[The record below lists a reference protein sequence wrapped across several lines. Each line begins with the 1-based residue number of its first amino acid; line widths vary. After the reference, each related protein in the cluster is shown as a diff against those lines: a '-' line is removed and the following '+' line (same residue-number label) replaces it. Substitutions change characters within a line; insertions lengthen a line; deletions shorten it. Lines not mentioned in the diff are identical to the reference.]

1 MKKVMALLLSIAM
14 MLSLTAVE
22 VMADDEAV
30 TLDLSEGSIVISATG
45 YKQGDGKETP
55 FTGAYTIVQNDTTYM
70 DRTISVT
77 GGTQKITMGSAV
89 DIDVHGK
96 SGACAFSIEK
106 GASVELVLAGPVTLK
121 SGEKKAGLSV
131 PTGAAVTISAAKRAG
146 SLSATGGDSGAGI
159 GGSSSTAGGSITI
172 LSGTVEA
179 FGGTDGAGI
188 GGSRLNTGTGT
199 GETIRISGGKVTARG
214 NTSAGIGGGAIG
226 TGTGSN
232 GQIIIDGTAV
242 VVASASS
249 GAGIG
254 GGARS
259 NGTGTGGKIILGGTA
274 DVTASSNSGAGIG
287 SGNGYG
293 EPSSSSVY
301 LTGEGGEV
309 LITEQATVRARSVS
323 GAGIGGGAPSRYD
336 SYGTGSNGKLTI
348 NGSANVTATS
358 TNASGIGAGASSTA
372 PSGDSHTTGTNG
384 VISIS
389 GNAVVNATGK
399 FYGIGAYND
408 DGNGALVISGGTVTA
423 RATDEKASNSCGIGR
438 IARFT
443 VSGGTVNASGYTG
456 IYSATVNGGVVTAES
471 NQAAKGIG
479 SLSSGQNRNGWVVS
493 KPAQATHR
501 MNSGVLFSGD
511 EGKII
516 GEYCELPASLREIP
530 AGAALTVDAGQELL
544 VPAGGTLRVS
554 GKLIANGKLVV
565 EGTLDTAAGGEV
577 EVNGESNITGSITGN
592 RLPLV
597 IQTKDETTE
606 ATSFDVSTLFTIPA
620 NAGAVSYTVT
630 GRNGASGKL
639 EGTIFTVENGG
650 VFEVKASVQ
659 ESARYQAA
667 EATALLTAR
676 NGSQPHVHVKIEF
689 EAKAPDCLNPGN
701 IRYWAC
707 ENCGKCFSDES
718 CETEISYE
726 STILPATGHKFEN
739 GVCTVCGAEDP
750 SYAGTAVIEVGSLT
764 AYPGDTIEIPVSL
777 RNNPGIASFKLIVH
791 YDDTLLSYQSL
802 AFDEALTAI
811 KGSETFV
818 NAEQR
823 GQVTLAWVATGSN
836 YSGSGNVAVLTF
848 KVNAAQE
855 NTNTQ
860 LSVTY
865 DEDDVF
871 NRDFVNQHF
880 LAKAGSVQVN
890 TVRPGD
896 INGDGK
902 VDAMDAMLL
911 LHYVCG
917 LKQNEVKGNPDV
929 NGDGKTNN
937 KDVVILLRYVAG
949 WEGITL
955 H

>member
-96 SGACAFSIEK
+96 SDACAFSIEK

-146 SLSATGGDSGAGI
+146 TLSATGGANGAGI
-159 GGSSSTAGGSITI
+159 GGSYTTGGSITI

-179 FGGTDGAGI
+179 FGGTGGAGI
-188 GGSRLNTGTGT
+188 GGGYDYAGTGT
-199 GETIRISGGKVTARG
+199 DEVIHISGGKVTAKADSG
-214 NTSAGIGGGAIG
+214 AGIGGGYNG
-226 TGTGSN
+226 NGTGSS

-242 VVASASS
+242 VEASA
-249 GAGIG
+249 I
-254 GGARS
+254 
-259 NGTGTGGKIILGGTA
+259 
-274 DVTASSNSGAGIG
+274 SGAGIG
-287 SGNGYG
+287 SGCGG
-293 EPSSSSVY
+293 RLAVY
-301 LTGEGGEV
+301 LTGESGEV
-309 LITEQATVRARSVS
+309 LITEQATVRASSAS
-323 GAGIGGGAPSRYD
+323 GAGIGGGEPGEYYSNGYHYSN

-358 TNASGIGAGASSTA
+358 TTASGIGVGSRTST
-372 PSGDSHTTGTNG
+372 PSDRSYTTGTNG

-399 FYGIGAYND
+399 FYGIGAYKD
-408 DGNGALVISGGTVTA
+408 ESTGALAISGGTVTA
-423 RATDEKASNSCGIGR
+423 RATDEEKSASCGIGR
-438 IARFT
+438 IAHFT

-456 IYSATVNGGVVTAES
+456 IYCATVNGGVVTAES
-471 NQAAKGIG
+471 RKSA
-479 SLSSGQNRNGWVVS
+479 SGFGTLISGGGRNGWVVS
-493 KPAQATHR
+493 KPAQAAHQ
-501 MNSGVLFSGD
+501 MASGVLFSGD

-530 AGAALTVDAGQELL
+530 AGATLTVDAGQELL

-659 ESARYQAA
+659 ESAHYQAA

-718 CETEISYE
+718 CETEIPYE

-739 GVCTVCGAEDP
+739 GACTVCGAEDP

-777 RNNPGIASFKLIVH
+777 RNNPGVTSFKLTVH
-791 YDDTLLSYQSL
+791 YDDTLLSYQNL

-811 KGSETFV
+811 KDSKTFV
-818 NAEQR
+818 NAEQS

-836 YSGSGNVAVLTF
+836 YSGSGSVAVLTF

-865 DEDDVF
+865 DEEDVF
-871 NRDFVNQHF
+871 NSDFVNQHF
-880 LAKAGSVQVN
+880 LTKAGSVQVN

>member
-121 SGEKKAGLSV
+121 SGSRQAGLSV

-146 SLSATGGDSGAGI
+146 SLSATGGANGAGI
-159 GGSSSTAGGSITI
+159 GGYNYSAAGTGGSITI
-172 LSGTVEA
+172 LSGTIEA
-179 FGGTDGAGI
+179 FGGANGAGI
-188 GGSRLNTGTGT
+188 GGASNCAGTGT
-199 GETIRISGGKVTARG
+199 GETIHISGGKVTAKAG
-214 NTSAGIGGGAIG
+214 SDAAGIGGGYYG
-226 TGTGSN
+226 NGTGSS
-232 GQIIIDGTAV
+232 GQIIIDGMAV

-254 GGARS
+254 GGM
-259 NGTGTGGKIILGGTA
+259 NYDGTGTGGKIILAGTA
-274 DVTASSNSGAGIG
+274 DVTASSAYGAGVG
-287 SGNGYG
+287 SG
-293 EPSSSSVY
+293 SSSGSSVY

-309 LITEQATVRARSVS
+309 LITEQATVRASS
-323 GAGIGGGAPSRYD
+323 SFGAGIGGGKPGAQ

-456 IYSATVNGGVVTAES
+456 IYSAMVNGGVVTAES

-493 KPAQATHR
+493 KPAQAAHR
-501 MNSGVLFSGD
+501 MASGVLFSGD
-511 EGKII
+511 EGKIL

-739 GVCTVCGAEDP
+739 GACTACGAEDP

-777 RNNPGIASFKLIVH
+777 RNNPGISSFKLIVH

-811 KGSETFV
+811 EGSETFV
-818 NAEQR
+818 NAEQS
-823 GQVTLAWVATGSN
+823 GQVTLTWVATGSN

-865 DEDDVF
+865 DEEDVF
-871 NRDFVNQHF
+871 NSDFVNQHF

>member
-146 SLSATGGDSGAGI
+146 SLSATGGANGAGI
-159 GGSSSTAGGSITI
+159 GGYNYSAAGTGGSITI
-172 LSGTVEA
+172 LSGTIEA
-179 FGGTDGAGI
+179 FGGANGAGI
-188 GGSRLNTGTGT
+188 GGASNCAGTGT
-199 GETIRISGGKVTARG
+199 GETIRISGGKVTAKAG
-214 NTSAGIGGGAIG
+214 SSAAGIGGGCYG
-226 TGTGSN
+226 NGTGSS
-232 GQIIIDGTAV
+232 GQIIIDGTAE
-242 VVASASS
+242 VVASAST

-254 GGARS
+254 GGTGY
-259 NGTGTGGKIILGGTA
+259 NGTGTDGKIILGGTA
-274 DVTASSNSGAGIG
+274 DVTASSAYGAGVG
-287 SGNGYG
+287 SG
-293 EPSSSSVY
+293 ESTSSSVY

-309 LITEQATVRARSVS
+309 LITEQATVRVS
-323 GAGIGGGAPSRYD
+323 SSFGAGIGGGKPGAQ

-358 TNASGIGAGASSTA
+358 TNASGIGAGVYSTA
-372 PSGDSHTTGTNG
+372 PSGDSHTTGPNG

-423 RATDEKASNSCGIGR
+423 RATDEKASDSCGIGR

-493 KPAQATHR
+493 KPAQAAHR
-501 MNSGVLFSGD
+501 MASGVLFSGD

-530 AGAALTVDAGQELL
+530 VGATLTVDAGQELL

-659 ESARYQAA
+659 ESAHYQAA

-676 NGSQPHVHVKIEF
+676 NGSQPHVHAKIEF

-718 CETEISYE
+718 CETEIPYE

-739 GVCTVCGAEDP
+739 GVCTACGAEDP

-777 RNNPGIASFKLIVH
+777 RNNPGVTSFKLTVH

-811 KGSETFV
+811 EGSKTLV

-823 GQVTLAWVATGSN
+823 GQVTLTWVATGSN

-871 NRDFVNQHF
+871 NSDFVNQHF

>member
-146 SLSATGGDSGAGI
+146 SLSATGGANGAGI
-159 GGSSSTAGGSITI
+159 GGYNYSAAGTGGSITI
-172 LSGTVEA
+172 LSGTIEA
-179 FGGTDGAGI
+179 FGGANGAGI
-188 GGSRLNTGTGT
+188 GGASNCAGTGT
-199 GETIRISGGKVTARG
+199 GETIRISGGKVTAKAG
-214 NTSAGIGGGAIG
+214 SSAAGIGGGCYG
-226 TGTGSN
+226 NGTGSS
-232 GQIIIDGTAV
+232 GQIIIDGTAE
-242 VVASASS
+242 VVASAST

-254 GGARS
+254 GGTGY
-259 NGTGTGGKIILGGTA
+259 NGTGTDGKIILGGTA
-274 DVTASSNSGAGIG
+274 DVTASSAYGAGVG
-287 SGNGYG
+287 SG
-293 EPSSSSVY
+293 ESTSSSVY

-309 LITEQATVRARSVS
+309 LITEQATVRVS
-323 GAGIGGGAPSRYD
+323 SSFGAGIGGGKPGAQ

-358 TNASGIGAGASSTA
+358 TNASGIGAGVYSTA
-372 PSGDSHTTGTNG
+372 PSGDSHTTGPNG

-423 RATDEKASNSCGIGR
+423 RATDEKASDSCGIGR

-493 KPAQATHR
+493 KPAQAAHR
-501 MNSGVLFSGD
+501 MASGVLFSGD

-516 GEYCELPASLREIP
+516 GEYCELPAALREIP

-544 VPAGGTLRVS
+544 VPAGGTLRVG

-659 ESARYQAA
+659 ESAHYQAA

-676 NGSQPHVHVKIEF
+676 NGSQPHVHAKIEF

-739 GVCTVCGAEDP
+739 GVCTACGAEDP

-777 RNNPGIASFKLIVH
+777 RNNPGVTSFKLTVH

-811 KGSETFV
+811 KDSSTVV
-818 NAEQR
+818 NDEQS
-823 GQVTLAWVATGSN
+823 GQVTLTWVATGSN
-836 YSGSGNVAVLTF
+836 YSGSGSVAVLTF

-860 LSVTY
+860 LSATY

-871 NRDFVNQHF
+871 NSDFVNQHF

>member
-1 MKKVMALLLSIAM
+1 M
-14 MLSLTAVE
+14 
-22 VMADDEAV
+22 
-30 TLDLSEGSIVISATG
+30 
-45 YKQGDGKETP
+45 
-55 FTGAYTIVQNDTTYM
+55 QNDTTYM

-96 SGACAFSIEK
+96 SDACAFSIEK

-146 SLSATGGDSGAGI
+146 TLSATGGANGAGI
-159 GGSSSTAGGSITI
+159 GGSYTTGGSITI

-179 FGGTDGAGI
+179 FGGTGGAGI
-188 GGSRLNTGTGT
+188 GGGYGCAGTGT
-199 GETIRISGGKVTARG
+199 GEVIHISGGKVTAKAG
-214 NTSAGIGGGAIG
+214 SDAAGIGGGNRG
-226 TGTGSN
+226 SGTGSS

-242 VVASASS
+242 VVASASY

-254 GGARS
+254 GGTGY
-259 NGTGTGGKIILGGTA
+259 NGTGMGGKIILAGSA
-274 DVTASSNSGAGIG
+274 DVTASASTGAGIG
-287 SGNGYG
+287 GGFAYYNG
-293 EPSSSSVY
+293 SSVY

-309 LITEQATVRARSVS
+309 LITEQATVRASSGS
-323 GAGIGGGAPSRYD
+323 GAGIGGGYVYEYKGS

-358 TNASGIGAGASSTA
+358 TNASGIGAGAYSDSPSSN
-372 PSGDSHTTGTNG
+372 SHTTGPNG

-399 FYGIGAYND
+399 FYGIGACND
-408 DGNGALVISGGTVTA
+408 DGNGALAISGGTVTA
-423 RATDEKASNSCGIGR
+423 RATDEEKSASCGIGR

-471 NQAAKGIG
+471 RKSA
-479 SLSSGQNRNGWVVS
+479 SGFGTLISGGGRNGWVVS
-493 KPAQATHR
+493 KPAQAAHQ
-501 MNSGVLFSGD
+501 MASGVLFSGD

-639 EGTIFTVENGG
+639 DGTIFTVENGG

-659 ESARYQAA
+659 ESAHYQAA

-718 CETEISYE
+718 CETEIPYE

-739 GVCTVCGAEDP
+739 GACTVCGAEDP

-777 RNNPGIASFKLIVH
+777 RNNPGVASFKLTVH

-811 KGSETFV
+811 KDSETFV

-871 NRDFVNQHF
+871 NSDFVNQHF

>member
-22 VMADDEAV
+22 VMADDEEV

-55 FTGAYTIVQNDTTYM
+55 FTGAYTIVQNDTTYI

-96 SGACAFSIEK
+96 SDACAFSIEK

-121 SGEKKAGLSV
+121 SGSRQAGLSV

-146 SLSATGGDSGAGI
+146 SLSATGGANGAGI
-159 GGSSSTAGGSITI
+159 GGYNYSTAGTGGSITI
-172 LSGTVEA
+172 LSGTIEA
-179 FGGTDGAGI
+179 FGGANGAGI
-188 GGSRLNTGTGT
+188 GGASNCAGTGT
-199 GETIRISGGKVTARG
+199 GETIRISGGKVTAKAG
-214 NTSAGIGGGAIG
+214 SSAAGIGGGAIG
-226 TGTGSN
+226 NGTGSS

-242 VVASASS
+242 VVASAST

-254 GGARS
+254 GGTGY
-259 NGTGTGGKIILGGTA
+259 NGTGTDGKIILGGTA

-287 SGNGYG
+287 SGSG
-293 EPSSSSVY
+293 SSSVY

-309 LITEQATVRARSVS
+309 LITEQATVRASAAY
-323 GAGIGGGAPSRYD
+323 GAGIGGGKPVVQ

-358 TNASGIGAGASSTA
+358 TGASGIGAGASSTA
-372 PSGDSHTTGTNG
+372 PSGDSHTTGPNG

-423 RATDEKASNSCGIGR
+423 RATDEKASDSCGIGR

-493 KPAQATHR
+493 KPAQAAHR

-544 VPAGGTLRVS
+544 VPAGGMLRVS

-726 STILPATGHKFEN
+726 STILPATGHKFQN
-739 GVCTVCGAEDP
+739 GACTACGAEDP

-777 RNNPGIASFKLIVH
+777 RNNPGVTSFKLTVH

-811 KGSETFV
+811 KDSSTVV
-818 NAEQR
+818 NDEQS
-823 GQVTLAWVATGSN
+823 GQVTLTWVATGSN
-836 YSGSGNVAVLTF
+836 YSGSGSVAVLTF

-860 LSVTY
+860 LSATY